1 MAFCLFF
8 ILFFFLHYSKKLKYF
23 FLHFEDA
30 IQQPTSKMSL
40 NAQLTEAIH
49 SQIRGE
55 DSPSIFP
62 MPDLW
67 YEDDHKEFIRLLK
80 MRYLI
85 QGWACD
91 KEDCYFYI
99 NEEWDHEFFKEENK
113 IPKMKFIPQIEVKN
127 EEDQTE
133 EEDQTVLDMT
143 NDEIIKGFDEWH
155 GEEMLLGEGH
165 PLCFENFDFD
175 GWRKYMYE
183 RGNEEPEEA
192 IDASYENHAEFHEE
206 DGVWRINWEGEAP
219 CDDDSEDEDSEDDE

>member
-1 MAFCLFF
+1 M
-8 ILFFFLHYSKKLKYF
+8 FFFLHYSKKLKYF
-23 FLHFEDA
+23 FLYFEDA

-40 NAQLTEAIH
+40 NAQLTEAIR
-49 SQIRGE
+49 SQLQGE

-62 MPDLW
+62 MPDMW
-67 YEDDHKEFIRLLK
+67 DENDHKEFIRLLK

-113 IPKMKFIPQIEVKN
+113 IPKMEFIPQIEVKK
-127 EEDQTE
+127 

-143 NDEIIKGFDEWH
+143 DKEIVFEFDALH
-155 GEEMLLGEGH
+155 EEEH

-206 DGVWRINWEGEAP
+206 DGVWRINWEGEDP
-219 CDDDSEDEDSEDDE
+219 CDYDSE